1 MAIPKFEKDIS
12 YISKLADQPND
23 NTNSPLSAAQLKERF
38 DAAGN
43 DIKEFINNEL
53 VPAISEDI
61 AAAAE
66 GLSGG
71 GQLGEE
77 KIADGAISASK
88 LAVAA
93 VRTEAMA
100 DAAVTT
106 AKMADNATIATKIAD
121 GAVATAKLAQN
132 AVTRDKLAD
141 DAVSAN
147 KIFAGAVI
155 TQKIANGAVTTDK
168 IVDGAVTRTK
178 LANDALYSPIIEKTS
193 DFQIAASDVGATY
206 SLLAPAAGTGKIV
219 ATLSAEVAAQLPSGA
234 TFAFYWLQGKE
245 MELNFNNV
253 RVAIEGETTF
263 KNAFNNGRTITV
275 KINELFSTVA
285 IQLVMKNP
293 TYGDVWAVIGN
304 AEVIS

>member
-43 DIKEFINNEL
+43 DIKAFINDEL

-71 GQLGEE
+71 GQLSEE

-121 GAVATAKLAQN
+121 GAVTTAKLAQN

-155 TQKIANGAVTTDK
+155 TQKIA
-168 IVDGAVTRTK
+168 DGAVTDSKIAKGAVSGRYVVQIPTTGWAR
-178 LANDALYSPIIEKTS
+178 LNGSESNAYFLDITINGIFAADWGELLLQRGITS
-193 DFQIAASDVGATY
+193 DLTPSVSYFETDMEKFSHILAANIIADN
-206 SLLAPAAGTGKIV
+206 
-219 ATLSAEVAAQLPSGA
+219 TLRLYADEIPSG
-234 TFAFYWLQGKE
+234 TIYCFLRV
-245 MELNFNNV
+245 V
-253 RVAIEGETTF
+253 R
-263 KNAFNNGRTITV
+263 K
-275 KINELFSTVA
+275 
-285 IQLVMKNP
+285 
-293 TYGDVWAVIGN
+293 
-304 AEVIS
+304 

>member
-23 NTNSPLSAAQLKERF
+23 TAGNPLSAAQLKDRF

-43 DIKEFINNEL
+43 DIKAFINDEL

-88 LAVAA
+88 LAAAA
-93 VRTEAMA
+93 VRTSAMA

-106 AKMADNATIATKIAD
+106 AKMADGATVEPKIAD
-121 GAVATAKLAQN
+121 GAVTTKKIAKG
-132 AVTRDKLAD
+132 AVTYEALAD
-141 DAVSAN
+141 DSVGAN

-155 TQKIANGAVTTDK
+155 TQKIAEGAVTGSKIAKGAVSEVFLASVPLDAWAESNGVYTADVAVSGILDTDNVGFIDIDMSGVTDEDLDAAQAVDEAWGNVFRVK
-168 IVDGAVTRTK
+168 IVSSGNLRFFAK
-178 LANDALYSPIIEKTS
+178 EKPEVA
-193 DFQIAASDVGATY
+193 I
-206 SLLAPAAGTGKIV
+206 PV
-219 ATLSAEVAAQLPSGA
+219 AT
-234 TFAFYWLQGKE
+234 
-245 MELNFNNV
+245 
-253 RVAIEGETTF
+253 
-263 KNAFNNGRTITV
+263 TV
-275 KINELFSTVA
+275 IRK
-285 IQLVMKNP
+285 
-293 TYGDVWAVIGN
+293 
-304 AEVIS
+304 